1 MMWPGRRC
9 RRRAEARVLD
19 RRGADDHVGDAG
31 VEGALDGVE
40 VTDAAAQL
48 DGDLVADLGQ
58 DRLDG
63 GLVLRLAGE
72 GAIEV
77 DQMQSAPCSIQWR
90 AVARDLRRTRWQRP
104 FRLV

>member
-1 MMWPGRRC
+1 MPASR
-9 RRRAEARVLD
+9 
-19 RRGADDHVGDAG
+19 
-31 VEGALDGVE
+31 ALDGVE

-48 DGDLVADLGQ
+48 DGNLVADLGQ

-63 GLVLRLAGE
+63 GLVLGLAGE
-72 GAIEV
+72 GAVEV
-77 DQMQSAPCSIQWR
+77 DHVQSAGPCSIQWR